1 MGNCISMLISHLTL
15 IAVLPVRWLEDIFL
29 LLKKTR
35 VQRCWNGKCQ
45 QSQHMPL
52 KPVSWLYHAN
62 IQMNQKLWRTY
73 NGKSHFN
80 CCLNIAKLFN
90 LSFLIFFFFFNCF
103 LGSHLRHV
111 EVPRLGVKLELQLQ
125 AHVTARAMQDLSHD
139 HSSWQCQI
147 LDLLS
152 EARDRIH
159 ILMDPS

>member
-90 LSFLIFFFFFNCF
+90 LSFLIFFFFFKLLFRVTPAAC
-103 LGSHLRHV
+103 GSSQARGQIGATAAGPCHSQSNAGS
-111 EVPRLGVKLELQLQ
+111 EPRPQLM
-125 AHVTARAMQDLSHD
+125 AMP
-139 HSSWQCQI
+139 
-147 LDLLS
+147 
-152 EARDRIH
+152 
-159 ILMDPS
+159 DPWPTEWGQGSNPHPHGS